1 MCMQFRKV
9 LALRGPNIWANSPVL
24 EAWVDLQEL
33 KDTASNAIPG
43 FNDRLMAW
51 LPSMIEHECS
61 EGHRG
66 GFFVRLREGTYPAHI
81 LEHVTLELQC
91 LAGTPVGYGRARE
104 SCEPGVYKVVVKYK
118 DETLARAC
126 LESAREL
133 ILAALYDR
141 PYDAAAE
148 IKRLRDL
155 AEEVCP
161 GPSPTA
167 IVDAAGA
174 RGIPVQWLNA
184 GSQIGSLVQ
193 MGQGLL
199 QRRILAAR
207 TDETSSIAEAVSQ
220 DKELTKTLLRSIG
233 VPVPEGRPV
242 ADAEDAWAAA
252 REVGTPV
259 VVKPRDADYGHGV
272 AVNLINREQVLA
284 AYAAARERS
293 DNIIVERYARG
304 AEHRLLVVD
313 DRLVAAVRREPPHVV
328 GDGRSTIVE
337 LLEEINRD
345 PRRGDGRGFPL
356 RKIPL
361 DSVAESVLA
370 EQGFT
375 PDSVPA
381 VSQHVLMRRN
391 SHRRDGGA
399 SIDVTDQVHP
409 EVAARARDAA
419 RVVGLNIA
427 GIDIVVLDIGRPL
440 EEQGGVLIEVNAEP
454 ALRMHVR
461 PSHGQSRPVGEA
473 IVASLFPEGETG
485 RIPLVAVSGVNG
497 KTTTTRLVA
506 HILRHVAHCVGMT
519 CTDGIYINDRRIES
533 GDCAGP
539 KSARAVLLNRRV
551 NAAVLECARGGILR
565 EGLGFDRCSVGVV
578 TNIGEGD
585 HLGLG
590 DVHTPEKLAQV
601 KRTIVDVVLPEGAAV
616 LNAGDPLVAAMAPH
630 CKGSVIYFARDGEL
644 EVIVEHRLAGGRAVI
659 ARDGAIVLAEG
670 PGEQVLM
677 QLADVPLT
685 HRGRIGFQVENVLA
699 AAAAAWALQLP
710 FDNVR
715 AALASFQ
722 ADMDQVPGRFN
733 LLQINGATVLVDFG
747 HNASALEALA
757 ETLELFPQ
765 TRRAVV
771 FSADGDRR
779 DDAIVRQAAIIGR
792 AFDRVILYEEDV
804 RRRGRAEGEII
815 KLVQQGLAAGGRAS
829 EIEEARGELAA
840 VERALRTCRAEELV
854 VVLHDA
860 IDASLAF
867 IREYM
872 ETNLP
877 QPANYP
883 TENRVGRL
891 HNAKFEAHVVK
902 SGL

>member
-1 MCMQFRKV
+1 MDFRKV
-9 LALRGPNIWANSPVL
+9 LVLRGPNIWATSPVI
-24 EAWVDLQEL
+24 EAWVDLQGL
-33 KDTASNAIPG
+33 KHTHSISLPG
-43 FNDRLMAW
+43 FNDRLLNW
-51 LPSMIEHECS
+51 LPTLVERRCLTGEDSDFLD
-61 EGHRG
+61 G
-66 GFFVRLREGTYPAHI
+66 LREGTDLSHV
-81 LEHVTLELQC
+81 LERVWLELQC
-91 LAGTPVGYGRARE
+91 LAGTHVGFSRTRE
-104 SCEPGVYKVVVKYK
+104 TSELGVFQVVVAY
-118 DETLARAC
+118 DEEVLARSC
-126 LESAREL
+126 LDSARAL
-133 ILAALYDR
+133 CMAAVHCRDF
-141 PYDAAAE
+141 DISKE
-148 IKRLRDL
+148 IERLRDL
-155 AEEVCP
+155 YDEVRL
-161 GPSPTA
+161 GPPTLA
-167 IVDAAGA
+167 IVAAARA
-174 RGIPVQWLNA
+174 RGIPFLRMDVGKPVGKLFPLGH
-184 GSQIGSLVQ
+184 GSR
-193 MGQGLL
+193 
-199 QRRILAAR
+199 QRRFLATK
-207 TDETSSIAEAVSQ
+207 TDETGTIAEAISQ
-220 DKELTKTLLRSIG
+220 DKQLTKSLLRSVG
-233 VPVPEGRPV
+233 VPVPAGRPV
-242 ADAEDAWAAA
+242 NDAHDAWAAA
-252 REVGTPV
+252 CELGTPV

-272 AVNLINREQVLA
+272 SLNLTTREQVLI
-284 AYAAARERS
+284 AYSAARNRS
-293 DNIIVERYARG
+293 DNVIVERHSPG
-304 AEHRLLVVD
+304 AEHRLLVVGN
-313 DRLVAAVRREPPHVV
+313 RVVAAVRRDPPHVI
-328 GDGRSTIVE
+328 GDGRSTITQLVE
-337 LLEEINRD
+337 QVNRD
-345 PRRGDGRGFPL
+345 PRRGTDPSKSMW
-356 RKIPL
+356 KIPL
-361 DSVAESVLA
+361 DSVAVATLN
-370 EQGFT
+370 EQGYTLDST
-375 PDSVPA
+375 PPDGTRI
-381 VSQHVLMRRN
+381 VLRRSAQRRVGGTN
-391 SHRRDGGA
+391 S
-399 SIDVTDQVHP
+399 DVTDQVHP
-409 EVAARARDAA
+409 EVAARALDAA

-427 GIDIVVLDIGRPL
+427 GIDIVAQDIGQPL
-440 EEQGGVLIEVNAEP
+440 EKQGGVVLEVNAEP
-454 ALRMHVR
+454 GIQAHLE
-461 PSHGQSRPVGEA
+461 PSFGTPRPVGEA
-473 IVASLFPEGETG
+473 IVGTLFPEGETG
-485 RIPLVAVSGVNG
+485 RIPLVAVTGVNG
-497 KTTTTRLVA
+497 KTTTTRLIA
-506 HILRHVAHCVGMT
+506 HMLRLAGHRVGMT
-519 CTDGIYINDRRIES
+519 CTDGIYIDGRRIET

-565 EGLGFDRCSVGVV
+565 EGLGFDRCSVAVM